1 MSFLQGKRSVSD
13 HMHEAVNY
21 INYMTNKIEALTIKR
36 DELKSSFDSSAQTTD
51 PGSGSY
57 NPENHSPNS
66 VVVRPC
72 LDGIEI
78 VISSPFALSRML
90 EILLKEGLDI
100 VGCASTKVN
109 GRLIHTIQSEVRS
122 LRN

>member
-13 HMHEAVNY
+13 HMHEAVNH

-57 NPENHSPNS
+57 NPENHSTNS